1 MPHASHHI
9 AKSASL
15 ISVATLVSR
24 LLGLVREQLIA
35 YLFSRTATD
44 AFYVAFRI
52 PNLLRDLFAE
62 GAMSSAFV
70 PTFTEYIK
78 KRTLKEAWQLA
89 SNVLTLLLIAL
100 SILCAV
106 GIFFSNGIIGKFA
119 GEYRAVPEKFG
130 MTVAMTEIM
139 FPFLPIIAL
148 SAVVMG
154 ILNSR
159 GTFFLACF
167 GSGTL
172 QRRIDPCRSRA
183 LRLAQEPR
191 DQSRLWHGHRD
202 TGRGVAPIRRP
213 DSSLVALRF
222 SLYF

>member
-1 MPHASHHI
+1 MSHPSHHI

-78 KRTLKEAWQLA
+78 NRTAKEAWQLA
-89 SNVLTLLLIAL
+89 SNVLT
-100 SILCAV
+100 
-106 GIFFSNGIIGKFA
+106 
-119 GEYRAVPEKFG
+119 
-130 MTVAMTEIM
+130 
-139 FPFLPIIAL
+139 
-148 SAVVMG
+148 
-154 ILNSR
+154 
-159 GTFFLACF
+159 CF
-167 GSGTL
+167 
-172 QRRIDPCRSRA
+172 
-183 LRLAQEPR
+183 
-191 DQSRLWHGHRD
+191 
-202 TGRGVAPIRRP
+202 
-213 DSSLVALRF
+213 
-222 SLYF
+222 